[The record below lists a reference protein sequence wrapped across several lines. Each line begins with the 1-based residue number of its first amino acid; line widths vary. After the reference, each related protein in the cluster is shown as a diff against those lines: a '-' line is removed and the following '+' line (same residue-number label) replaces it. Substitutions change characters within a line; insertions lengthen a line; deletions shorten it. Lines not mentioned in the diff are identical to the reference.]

1 MLFVGA
7 ATAGAV
13 VMVYDARAPAEPGI
27 FTLARA
33 VSFDI
38 MNIYAV
44 KMAGVFIISTST
56 IAIYTGMAARWI
68 AYVGFAAAAL
78 LIFGSGF
85 TDWVFMLFS
94 SVGAADEQLCS
105 IR

>member
-1 MLFVGA
+1 
-7 ATAGAV
+7 
-13 VMVYDARAPAEPGI
+13 MVYDARASTAAEPGL

-33 VSFDI
+33 MSFDI
-38 MNIYAV
+38 VNVYAV
-44 KMAGVFIISTST
+44 KVAGVFMISTST

-85 TDWVFMLFS
+85 TDWVFMVFPLWALLLS
-94 SVGAADEQLCS
+94 SYVLIDDFRLARGA
-105 IR
+105 